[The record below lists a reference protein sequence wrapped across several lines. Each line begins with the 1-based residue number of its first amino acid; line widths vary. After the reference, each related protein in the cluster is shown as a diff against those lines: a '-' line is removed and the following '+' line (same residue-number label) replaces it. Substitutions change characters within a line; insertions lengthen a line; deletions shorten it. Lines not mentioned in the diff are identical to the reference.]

1 MREYLSKIKQGT
13 IKIDEYLNIYS
24 NILPWSSTSCM
35 LVTKQIIKSFEIIV
49 PKLVFFPNIIL
60 NFHLKTK
67 QDKTKLRLT

>member
-24 NILPWSSTSCM
+24 NILPWRSTSCM

-49 PKLVFFPNIIL
+49 PKLAFF
-60 NFHLKTK
+60 
-67 QDKTKLRLT
+67 LT